1 MIIMLQL
8 LKNFFIGLG
17 NIFRKPRTVVYPR
30 EKIIIPEKSRGMLH
44 LKLDL
49 DSLDVLCNG
58 CGDCASICSEKCIK
72 IKRKT
77 REDEKQVLDR
87 FQLDLGK
94 CIFCGK
100 CVEACEL
107 NAIGLSY
114 RYQNADA
121 SRKNLIMEKSDL
133 IRPSGTIRGFWK

>member
-1 MIIMLQL
+1 MLQL
-8 LKNFFIGLG
+8 LKNFFIALG

-58 CGDCASICSEKCIK
+58 CGDCGSICPENCIR
-72 IKRKT
+72 IRRKT
-77 REDEKQVLDR
+77 AEDGKQVLDR
-87 FQLDLGK
+87 FQLDLGR

-100 CVEACEL
+100 CVEACKL
-107 NAIGLSY
+107 DAIGLAY
-114 RYQNADA
+114 RYQNADVN
-121 SRKNLIMEKSDL
+121 RKNLIMEKADL

>member
-1 MIIMLQL
+1 MLQL
-8 LKNFFIGLG
+8 LKNFFICVV
-17 NIFRKPRTVVYPR
+17 NIFRKPRTVVYPS

-58 CGDCASICSEKCIK
+58 CGDCQAACPEDCIRMT
-72 IKRKT
+72 RKKT
-77 REDEKQVLDR
+77 NGGKHTLDR
-87 FQLDLGK
+87 FQLDMGK

-100 CVEACEL
+100 CVEVCKFD
-107 NAIGLSY
+107 AIGISY

-121 SRKNLIMEKSDL
+121 SRKHLVMEKADL

>member
-1 MIIMLQL
+1 LINMLQL
-8 LKNFFIGLG
+8 IKNFFTGLG

-58 CGDCASICSEKCIK
+58 CGTCVSICPEGAIK
-72 IKRKT
+72 IKKKT
-77 REDEKQVLDR
+77 LEEGKQVLDR
-87 FQLDLGK
+87 FRLDLGR

-107 NAIGLSY
+107 EAIGLSY
-114 RYQNADA
+114 RYQNADNH
-121 SRKNLIMEKSDL
+121 RKDLVMEKADL

>member
-1 MIIMLQL
+1 MFQL
-8 LKNFFIGLG
+8 LKNFFTALG

-44 LKLDL
+44 LRLDL

-58 CGDCASICSEKCIK
+58 CGDCASVCPESCIR
-72 IKRKT
+72 IKRKIT
-77 REDEKQVLDR
+77 EEGKQVLDQ
-87 FQLDLGK
+87 FQLDLGA
-94 CIFCGK
+94 CIFCGR
-100 CVEACEL
+100 CVDACEL
-107 NAIGLSY
+107 KAIGLSY

-121 SRKNLIMEKSDL
+121 ERKNLVIEKADL

>member
-1 MIIMLQL
+1 MLQL
-8 LKNFFIGLG
+8 LKNFFTGLG
-17 NIFRKPRTVVYPR
+17 NIFRKPRTVVYPS

-44 LKLDL
+44 LRLDL

-58 CGDCASICSEKCIK
+58 CGDCALICPEQCIA

-77 REDEKQVLDR
+77 QEDGKHNLDR
-87 FQLDLGK
+87 FRLDLGK

-100 CVEACEL
+100 CVETCAL
-107 NAIGLSY
+107 GAIGLSY
-114 RYQNADA
+114 RYQNAD
-121 SRKNLIMEKSDL
+121 SERMSLVLEKADL

>member
-1 MIIMLQL
+1 MLQL

-30 EKIIIPEKSRGMLH
+30 EKIIIPERSRGMLH
-44 LKLDL
+44 LRLDL

-58 CGDCASICSEKCIK
+58 CGDCVSACPEGCIR
-72 IKRKT
+72 IKKKT
-77 REDEKQVLDR
+77 LEDGKQLLDR
-87 FQLDLGK
+87 FQLDLGS

-107 NAIGLSY
+107 DAIDLSY
-114 RYQNADA
+114 RYQNSDA
-121 SRKNLIMEKSDL
+121 ERKNLVLEKADL
-133 IRPSGTIRGFWK
+133 IRPAGTLRGFWK